1 MKPCQHPFKDIYWSS
16 PFQGVCT
23 VCKEEV
29 NACTLLEQRDNPK
42 SDKPCQHNDKDHIAA
57 CGCLCQGTRKLD
69 RLEAEK
75 AALQLELDEAKAQIA
90 LLKEELENAAGRM

>member
-1 MKPCQHPFKDIYWSS
+1 M
-16 PFQGVCT
+16 
-23 VCKEEV
+23 
-29 NACTLLEQRDNPK
+29 
-42 SDKPCQHNDKDHIAA
+42 KPCQHNDKDHIAA